1 LYILRVEW
9 CFAEEVERGLMIVF
23 DAFGLERDQDEGI
36 SEATCVLQASQPPR
50 HVATFLCEPV
60 WVLNLNPEK
69 EAEQI

>member
-1 LYILRVEW
+1 
-9 CFAEEVERGLMIVF
+9 MIVF
-23 DAFGLERDQDEGI
+23 DAFGLERDQDEGV